1 MNFFDEFRK
10 KSNHEKLDLTNRVIN
25 MSMTPLT
32 NEDYLKRVQFED
44 ELKVINAA
52 IKAKGY
58 TFENLAKD
66 LGTNKVWLTSALLG
80 QQWVPEEYCEK
91 LATLLDI
98 KKEETIF
105 LSNHPYKGN
114 TDPILYRLH
123 EVLDTYGPA
132 LKELIHEKG
141 GNGIMSAIDFTIDM
155 DIIPDEN
162 GDRVVI
168 TWNGKL
174 LKYSNQGNYPW

>member
-1 MNFFDEFRK
+1 
-10 KSNHEKLDLTNRVIN
+10 
-25 MSMTPLT
+25 MTPMNNSEYLT
-32 NEDYLKRVQFED
+32 QLQFQE
-44 ELKVINAA
+44 ELVALE
-52 IKAKGY
+52 KAVKDAGY
-58 TFENLAKD
+58 TYEQLATD
-66 LGTNKVWLTSALLG
+66 LGTNKVWLVSALKG

-91 LATLLDI
+91 LASLLKI
-98 KKEETIF
+98 PAEKTRF
-105 LSNHPYKGN
+105 LNTHPYKGN

-132 LKELIHEKG
+132 IKELIHEKG
-141 GNGIMSAIDFTIDM
+141 GNGIMSAIDFAIDV

-174 LKYSNQGNYPW
+174 LKYSHKGQYPW

>member
-1 MNFFDEFRK
+1 
-10 KSNHEKLDLTNRVIN
+10 
-25 MSMTPLT
+25 MSMAPMS
-32 NEDYLKRVQFED
+32 NSEYLDRVQFAE
-44 ELKVINAA
+44 ELAELEALV
-52 IKAKGY
+52 KASEY
-58 TFENLAKD
+58 TYEGLAKA
-66 LGTNKVWLTSALLG
+66 LEVNKVWLTSAIKG

-91 LATLLDI
+91 LAAILGVSADQTL
-98 KKEETIF
+98 F

-132 LKELIHEKG
+132 IKELIHEKG
-141 GNGIMSAIDFTIDM
+141 GNGIMSAIDFSIDV
-155 DIIPDEN
+155 DVVPDEH

-174 LKYSNQGNYPW
+174 LKYSKMGQYPW